1 MAAAASRRRS
11 EEGMSPDVK
20 ASKQALRREV
30 TAVLRAQA
38 PAARDAASGQARELL
53 ISRSE
58 WRAARSVLFYAP
70 MAEEL
75 DVWPLVREALGA
87 GKRVGLPRFV
97 PENGAYL
104 ACEVQNLGL
113 DLMPGHF
120 GIREPADHCAAF
132 SLKWLDLILVPG
144 VAFDLQG
151 RRLGRGKGYYDQLLA
166 GLRGVKCGVAF
177 DRQIVGEVPVTPHDI
192 LMNCILTP
200 TRWIGP

>member
-1 MAAAASRRRS
+1 
-11 EEGMSPDVK
+11 MSPDIK
-20 ASKQALRREV
+20 ACKQTLRREV
-30 TAVLRAQA
+30 AAVLRTL
-38 PAARDAASGQARELL
+38 ASAERETASVQARELL
-53 ISRSE
+53 SSRSE

-75 DVWPLVREALGA
+75 DVWPLVSEALGA

-97 PENGAYL
+97 PENRAYL
-104 ACEVQNLGL
+104 ACEVRNL
-113 DLMPGHF
+113 DLDLRPGHF
-120 GIREPADHCAAF
+120 GIREPAAHCAAF
-132 SLKWLDLILVPG
+132 SLKSLDLILVPG

-166 GLRGVKCGVAF
+166 GVRGVKCGVAF
-177 DRQIVGEVPVTPHDI
+177 DRQIVGEVPVTPRDI